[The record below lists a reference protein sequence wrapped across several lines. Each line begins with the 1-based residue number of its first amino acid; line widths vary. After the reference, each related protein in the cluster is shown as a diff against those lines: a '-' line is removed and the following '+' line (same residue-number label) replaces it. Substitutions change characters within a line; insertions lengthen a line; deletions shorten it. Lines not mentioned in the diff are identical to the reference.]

1 MFDLREHKDLIRR
14 LVSEANQ
21 NDPNWKWSVNS
32 IGKEKARIF
41 WEYLEYCGQKEP
53 YFSLVLENTG
63 DGCWI
68 TAKNEHG
75 DTLSYEMVYC
85 KDLPYLC
92 TPIDDAITLMVHAIR
107 NTAHAC
113 Y

>member
-41 WEYLEYCGQKEP
+41 WEYRGAGA
-53 YFSLVLENTG
+53 VLRHRAG
-63 DGCWI
+63 GHRRWLLD
-68 TAKNEHG
+68 
-75 DTLSYEMVYC
+75 S
-85 KDLPYLC
+85 
-92 TPIDDAITLMVHAIR
+92 R
-107 NTAHAC
+107 
-113 Y
+113 